1 MLHQIGNKLRQQIH
15 KFSGELCT
23 SMGKVSTRFVEE
35 AIFGLSASGSVRL
48 TEIGRSLEESIP
60 LHATH
65 KRLSRNLADKTLAS
79 QVEGKI
85 LRLGAKRI
93 TEKTLLIVDPT
104 DLQKKYAEK
113 MQYLASVRDASEKT
127 IGKGYWMCDVVGC
140 EVGSNEITP
149 LAQELWSQNA
159 PDFISENDQILSL
172 VDRVRQATHY
182 QGVLVYD
189 RGGDRRE
196 FLVPWTKDSS
206 CHYIVRQRGDRN
218 LLYRG
223 KLQSGLSLAGSC
235 NTPYS
240 STIIKE
246 KKGEEKTYSIEFGFL
261 PVRLPE
267 WPERNLWLVV
277 VKGLGRT
284 PLMLLTTEPMRRKR
298 KVLWWAVEAY
308 ITRWR
313 VEETIRFIKQS
324 YDIEDIRVLTYDRL
338 RNMAVLVLAAS
349 YFAAVWLGTTSKLNI
364 LAMHAMNAAKRMFG
378 IPDFRYYALA
388 DGIKAIFKR
397 VGKGPLYPR
406 GHDSLPTPQ
415 LSLWQI

>member
-1 MLHQIGNKLRQQIH
+1 MIHQIGNKLRQQIH
-15 KFSGELCT
+15 NFSGELCT
-23 SMGKVSTRFVEE
+23 GMGKVTTRFVEE
-35 AIFGLSASGSVRL
+35 TVFGLSASGSVRL
-48 TEIGRSLEESIP
+48 TEIGRSLEEDIP

-65 KRLSRNLADKTLAS
+65 KRLSRNLAEESLGSCLEKNVLN
-79 QVEGKI
+79 
-85 LRLGAKRI
+85 LGAKRVSN
-93 TEKTLLIVDPT
+93 KTLLIVDPT
-104 DLQKKYAEK
+104 DLHKKYAKK
-113 MQYLASVRDASEKT
+113 MQYLATVRDASEKT

-149 LAQELWSQNA
+149 LAQELWSQRA
-159 PDFISENDQILSL
+159 PDFTSENKQILSL
-172 VDRVRQATHY
+172 VERVRSATNY

-196 FLVPWTKDSS
+196 FLIPWTKDSS
-206 CHYIVRQRGDRN
+206 CHYIIRQRGDRD

-223 KLQSGLSLAGSC
+223 KRQSGLSLALSC
-235 NTPYS
+235 KTPYA

-246 KKGEEKTYSIEFGFL
+246 KHGEEKAYSIHFGFV

-267 WPERNLWLVV
+267 FPERNLWLGV
-277 VKGLGRT
+277 VKGFGKK
-284 PLMLLTTEPMRRKR
+284 PLMLLTTEAMRRNR
-298 KVLWWAVEAY
+298 KVLWWLVEAY

-338 RNMAVLVLAAS
+338 KNMAILVVAAS
-349 YFAAVWLGTTSKLNI
+349 YFAAVWLGTKAKLNI
-364 LAMHAMNAAKRMFG
+364 LAMHAMDAAKRLFG

-397 VGKGPLYPR
+397 IGKGPLYPR
-406 GHDSLPTPQ
+406 GYEKPSTPQ
-415 LSLWQI
+415 LSLWSG